1 MHTYSVFDLDLTTM
15 LFHFYFLSIFT
26 DLISLQDDN
35 EILQLPLIKLQ
46 EKQNKQGDEIL
57 FMTKK
62 NEDDVFMGNKAE
74 LADKIA
80 NIIILFTDVIS
91 KDKKAINYNYQQLL
105 ELLLRSKEKE
115 KDEMTNVLESKND
128 EEREIDTF
136 FKQHKLGQW
145 SIGEQKGF
153 RNYEKGTYDQEREAI
168 DKMVARE
175 ANLKTRN
182 IVTDMN
188 RDIFQLDMIAEEAVD
203 DRIDSE
209 ENMITYMG
217 EDAEPEEY
225 GMDGDENY

>member
-1 MHTYSVFDLDLTTM
+1 M
-15 LFHFYFLSIFT
+15 LFHFYFLSILT
-26 DLISLQDDN
+26 DLITLQDDT
-35 EILQLPLIKLQ
+35 EILEQPLLKLK
-46 EKQNKQGDEIL
+46 EKQDEENEETLFIDRGDNI
-57 FMTKK
+57 
-62 NEDDVFMGNKAE
+62 DVLMGNKAE

-80 NIIILFTDVIS
+80 NIIIVFSDIVC

-115 KDEMTNVLESKND
+115 KDDMTNDLESKND

-136 FKQHKLGQW
+136 FKQHKLGKW

-153 RNYEKGTYDQEREAI
+153 RNYDKRTYDQERETI
-168 DKMVARE
+168 EKMAARE
-175 ANLKTRN
+175 VNANNRN

-203 DRIDSE
+203 DRIERE